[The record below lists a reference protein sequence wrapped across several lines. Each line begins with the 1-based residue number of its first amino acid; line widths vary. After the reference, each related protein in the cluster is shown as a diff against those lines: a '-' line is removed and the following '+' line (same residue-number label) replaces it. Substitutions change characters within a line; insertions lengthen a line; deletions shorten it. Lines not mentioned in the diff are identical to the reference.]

1 MARTVT
7 APENHRTQP
16 GRCGGLSVWWMTALV
31 WVAIGSSAAQ
41 AAPRPPRRVLLVVDR
56 PKDTFAERIRSE
68 VAGLGLTV
76 VVHEAWRTRE
86 PVGPLE
92 EAARGQHAVAAIH
105 MLPSRKGV
113 EVWMADETSG
123 RSLLRQLIV
132 DESVNGPNESLIAL
146 QTAELMRTSLLSQA
160 RPPATPALSGATWS
174 APDRS
179 APATADPTELATHAE
194 PPSPPEPRTAV
205 QAGLGVLSSP
215 GTGTP
220 AFQAWL
226 SFERRLIPRL
236 AIALDLSGP
245 LHATTVSGPEGSAR
259 VGAYS
264 AGVALVARL
273 ASTASPLF
281 ASAGL
286 GIAAVRVTADGQAV
300 SPLVTSSQSALTAAG
315 YLRADGGADITRQ
328 FRLGLRGIVGATT
341 SRLSLRF
348 ADNDAGTWGR
358 PFVAGLA
365 LAELRWP

>member
-1 MARTVT
+1 MTTVLV
-7 APENHRTQP
+7 ALL
-16 GRCGGLSVWWMTALV
+16 GLS
-31 WVAIGSSAAQ
+31 AAE
-41 AAPRPPRRVLLVVDR
+41 AAPRPPRRVLLIVDR
-56 PKDTFAERIRSE
+56 PRDTFAERIRSE

-76 VVHEAWRTRE
+76 VVLEPWRTRE

-132 DESVNGPNESLIAL
+132 DESAGGPNESLIAL

-174 APDRS
+174 SPGADSAAPEPS
-179 APATADPTELATHAE
+179 TELAASAVA
-194 PPSPPEPRTAV
+194 PAPSPRTAV

-215 GTGTP
+215 RMGTP

-226 SFERRLIPRL
+226 SLERRLIPWL
-236 AIALDLSGP
+236 AVALDLSGP
-245 LHATTVSGPEGSAR
+245 LYATTIAGPEGSAR

-264 AGVALVARL
+264 AGAALVAHL
-273 ASTASPLF
+273 DPSTSPLF
-281 ASAGL
+281 ATAGI
-286 GIAAVRVTADGQAV
+286 GIAAVRLGADGQTAA
-300 SPLVTSSQSALTAAG
+300 PLVASSASAITAAG
-315 YLRADGGADITRQ
+315 YLRADGGIDLTPA
-328 FRLGLRGIVGATT
+328 FRLGLRGIVGAAI
-341 SRLSLRF
+341 SRVSLRF
-348 ADNDAGTWGR
+348 ADNDTGTWGR
-358 PFVAGLA
+358 PFVAGLV